1 MQMNAKTTS
10 GAIAALAGVAVGAL
24 LLSDKVRIRPG
35 DTPAMTVH
43 RTLDVQV
50 PVGKT
55 LFTAAALAAGA
66 LLASKLM
73 QRSRRTGTSSSVQ
86 ETIDLNVPVSTAYN
100 QWTQFEEFPRFMASV
115 EEVRQL
121 DDTHLH
127 WRANVA
133 GKTKE
138 WDAEITQQIPDQCI
152 AWRSTGGVRN
162 EGVVTFDK
170 IGENKTRV
178 RLKMDYDPQTAGE
191 RVGDAM
197 GGVKFTTKG
206 NLKRFKALVERRGV
220 ETGAWR
226 GTVAQH

>member
-1 MQMNAKTTS
+1 MDMNAKTTS
-10 GAIAALAGVAVGAL
+10 SAIAALAGLAAGAL
-24 LLSDKVRIRPG
+24 LLSNKVKVRNG
-35 DTPAMTVH
+35 DTPGMTVH

-50 PVGKT
+50 PLGKT

-73 QRSRRTGTSSSVQ
+73 QRVRHTGSTSSVQ

-133 GKTKE
+133 GKIKE

-152 AWRSTGGVRN
+152 AWRSTGGVHN

-178 RLKMDYDPQTAGE
+178 RLKLGYDPQTPGE
-191 RVGDAM
+191 RVGAAV
-197 GGVKFTTKG
+197 GGVKLTTKG
-206 NLKRFKALVERRGV
+206 NLKRFKALIERRGV

-226 GTVAQH
+226 STVAQH